1 MSIKGNGEIE
11 DAAYDVVTRFIHDKY
26 RDYIQEFCLENDID
40 NPRDFANVF
49 MEKKNSNERIH
60 SVLYAPGDNR
70 TFKDLYEIAEES
82 ANYVINEFCIGRN
95 PLKLM
100 EEMKYHRKDWTGML
114 DEIPE
119 SLEGLIIELFRY
131 EFFEDLWGMWYIGYE
146 LFEWAFDR
154 L

>member
-11 DAAYDVVTRFIHDKY
+11 DAAYDVVTRFIHDDY

-40 NPRDFANVF
+40 NPRDFADVF
-49 MEKKNSNERIH
+49 MAKKNSNERIH
-60 SVLYAPGDNR
+60 SVLYAPGENY
-70 TFKDLYEIAEES
+70 TFKGLYELAEES
-82 ANYVINEFCIGRN
+82 ANFVVNEFCIGRN